1 MTRAGSASTPKV
13 PFDVWFEALERR
25 HRAALTFSEIRRSLQ
40 ALSSLY
46 VERRYRLPTGAAF
59 DGAGKRA
66 AFALYYGPL
75 HFLQVREV
83 VRALGTARR
92 APERILDL
100 GCGTGV
106 AGAAWALE
114 AGGTPFVEGI
124 EQSGWAVDEARWTLG
139 RLHLKGSVRK
149 GDLRCA
155 RFPGPGSAIVA
166 AFTLNEVP
174 DRDAFLPRLL
184 AAGRSGCRV
193 LIVEPVARRIAPWW
207 SAWTRSFTAGGGR
220 HDVWRFPADLPQNLA
235 ALGRAA
241 CLDPKELTARSLYL
255 GPRVPQAAPP
265 ALTRARRGC

>member
-1 MTRAGSASTPKV
+1 MSRAGSASAPKAL
-13 PFDVWFEALERR
+13 FDVWLEALERR
-25 HRAALTFSEIRRSLQ
+25 HRTTLGFFEIRRALQ

-46 VERRYRLPTGAAF
+46 VERRHRLPTGAAL

-83 VRALGTARR
+83 VRSLGAARP

-114 AGGTPFVEGI
+114 AGGRPFVEGI
-124 EQSGWAVDEARWTLG
+124 EQSGWAAEEARWTLG

-149 GDLRCA
+149 GDLRAA
-155 RFPGPGSAIVA
+155 RLPGRGGAIVV
-166 AFTLNEVP
+166 AFTLNEVH
-174 DRDAFLPRLL
+174 DRDALLARLL
-184 AAGRSGCRV
+184 EAGQSGRRV

-207 SAWTRSFTAGGGR
+207 SEWERSFAAADGR
-220 HDVWRFPADLPQNLA
+220 DDVWRFPAALPEPVAL
-235 ALGRAA
+235 LGRAA
-241 CLDPKELTARSLYL
+241 GLDPRELTARSLYL
-255 GPRVPQAAPP
+255 GP
-265 ALTRARRGC
+265 